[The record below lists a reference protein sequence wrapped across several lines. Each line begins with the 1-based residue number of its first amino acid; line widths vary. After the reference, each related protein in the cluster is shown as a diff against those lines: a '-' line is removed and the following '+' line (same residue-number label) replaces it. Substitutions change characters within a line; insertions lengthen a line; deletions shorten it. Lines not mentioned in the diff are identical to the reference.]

1 LITVNSSNTT
11 NNIHSNKVLKEDYTS
26 IASGNISQKISIKGN
41 LNLNKSNKK
50 ENLNMK
56 EVVKYVEE
64 ELLTIKN
71 TITPYEF
78 LNSVKAGFELA
89 LCIYILNIIF
99 FFIKIKI

>member
-11 NNIHSNKVLKEDYTS
+11 NNIHSNKVLKEDYIS

-41 LNLNKSNKK
+41 LNLDKSNKK
-50 ENLNMK
+50 ESLNMK
-56 EVVKYVEE
+56 EIVKYVEE

-89 LCIYILNIIF
+89 LCIYIKYYFLF
-99 FFIKIKI
+99 FLLK